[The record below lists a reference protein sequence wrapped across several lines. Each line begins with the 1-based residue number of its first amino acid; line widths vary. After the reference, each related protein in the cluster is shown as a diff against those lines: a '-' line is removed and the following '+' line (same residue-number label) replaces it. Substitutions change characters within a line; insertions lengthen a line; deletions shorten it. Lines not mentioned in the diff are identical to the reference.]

1 MHVTLLALV
10 KLVNNPHITKSC
22 HTMAATIFLMIVLA
36 VSASTIGT
44 TPRNIEATVLS
55 DYCDRFGVLCEEE
68 TPPPAEGTP
77 TTGGGTADFR
87 AMFLTYIDHNA
98 QRDLYNRK
106 LDSGGDVVVMHL
118 GLNEA
123 PSTTDM
129 NAMDQIT
136 SVPDSRKGLEFFSLA
151 EIKKYAPLVAQR
163 GWGFISYD
171 LEGIS
176 PDAEEADPV
185 RAVKQAKSYASA
197 ASIQLMVAPSQK
209 IVSSHGA
216 AFAQYV
222 DRFHMQSQIHQDND
236 STCTFM
242 RDWINSRIASIE
254 KAKPSLAGEITAQIT
269 MTNYA
274 ASGKTI
280 YQTAEDCLDRPLTE
294 GGGRADGMSIW
305 FGRQQFDDGTYSRLL
320 TYYENNY
327 S

>member
-1 MHVTLLALV
+1 
-10 KLVNNPHITKSC
+10 
-22 HTMAATIFLMIVLA
+22 MAVTIFLMIILA

-44 TPRNIEATVLS
+44 VPRNTEATLLS
-55 DYCDRFGVLCEEE
+55 DYCERFGILCNVE
-68 TPPPAEGTP
+68 TPPPPPPP
-77 TTGGGTADFR
+77 TTGGGGTASFR

-106 LDSGGDVVVMHL
+106 LDSGGDLVVMHL

-123 PSTTDM
+123 PSTTDL

-136 SVPDSRKGLEFFSLA
+136 SVPDARKGLEFFSLT
-151 EIKKYAPLVAQR
+151 EIKKYASLVAQR

-185 RAVKQAKSYASA
+185 KAVRQAKSYASA
-197 ASIQLMVAPSQK
+197 AGIQLMVAPSQK
-209 IVSSHGA
+209 IVSSHGS

-222 DRFHMQSQIHQDND
+222 DRFHIQSQIHQDND

-280 YQTAEDCLDRPLTE
+280 YQTAEDCIDRPLTE
-294 GGGRADGMSIW
+294 GGGNADGMSIW
-305 FGRQQFDDGTYSRLL
+305 FGRPQFDDGTYSKLL